1 MASEHKV
8 RTDSWITRIETSLEK
23 QEDTAA
29 TSLTLNSLLK
39 SLDQYDMLLHNDHE
53 ARKKAKQ
60 LILKASKKIIERNK
74 STYEKTLTHK
84 EGTRARLR
92 GITSYANQLSNL
104 VEPVILHIDEIDYAK
119 CIVGDFIPRVEEAAR
134 FATRLDSVMA
144 AQMLRVLNLA
154 ESLGLIFNQGLREVF
169 EEIIQIHIA
178 PKKLD
183 ASKLLLDLAQ
193 KRYEAGEYLTSY
205 LLSKE
210 AARSILEDLTGA
222 YPQDLGPAYTPSP
235 DWIFEDYL
243 GYLMEVGLVSM
254 EQGDE
259 FREVFVGEAE
269 HLNSKWKK
277 RRETERALN
286 GIRNYINI
294 LNKDNMINDEW
305 M

>member
-23 QEDTAA
+23 QEDTAV

-39 SLDQYDMLLHNDHE
+39 SLDQYDMLHHNDHE

-74 STYEKTLTHK
+74 GTYEKTLTHK

-119 CIVGDFIPRVEEAAR
+119 CIVGDFMPRVEEAAR
-134 FATRLDSVMA
+134 FATRLDPVMA

-169 EEIIQIHIA
+169 EEIIQTHIA

-183 ASKLLLDLAQ
+183 ASLLLLDLAQ

-205 LLSKE
+205 LLSRE
-210 AARSILEDLTGA
+210 VARSILEDLTGA

-269 HLNSKWKK
+269 HLNSRWKK